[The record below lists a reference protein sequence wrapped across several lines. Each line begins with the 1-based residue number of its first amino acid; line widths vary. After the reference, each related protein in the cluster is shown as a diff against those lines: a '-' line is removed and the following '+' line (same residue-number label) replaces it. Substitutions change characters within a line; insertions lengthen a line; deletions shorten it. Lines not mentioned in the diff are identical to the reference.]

1 MEGVPLGEL
10 NFLSPIFLLGAVLLI
25 SGVAI
30 LIIGEGPIMIMEVP
44 TLLSNIV
51 SYSRLLAI
59 GLSSVGIAL
68 AVNTIS
74 IELFLSKG
82 GVLLLVGVIVL
93 ILGHSLN
100 LALGIIGP
108 GLHSLRLQ
116 YVEFFTKF
124 FEGGGK
130 KYSPFG
136 RIRKYLKEG

>member
-1 MEGVPLGEL
+1 
-10 NFLSPIFLLGAVLLI
+10 
-25 SGVAI
+25 
-30 LIIGEGPIMIMEVP
+30 
-44 TLLSNIV
+44 
-51 SYSRLLAI
+51 LAI

-82 GVLLLVGVIVL
+82 GFFLIIGVLVLV
-93 ILGHSLN
+93 LGHSLN

-108 GLHSLRLQ
+108 GLHSLRLH

-130 KYSPFG
+130 KYNPFG
-136 RIRKYLKEG
+136 RMRKYLKEG